1 MSTYWDIK
9 TPTCRHWHCHR
20 QMRRWLR
27 SLPSM
32 AFEYDGFTCLI
43 VPDWKDPCRT
53 RIVRERIEP
62 AHPNCRCVM
71 VYVSINE
78 EYFNEKA

>member
-1 MSTYWDIK
+1 
-9 TPTCRHWHCHR
+9 
-20 QMRRWLR
+20 
-27 SLPSM
+27 M